1 MKGAAIEP
9 CFVAELLN
17 ADDICGHLLV
27 QIPFPGHRL
36 VQHSTSLFRSKVILL
51 GDFFIIV
58 MLRGVFFAVFSSRI
72 LCYTQKHL
80 CSI

>member
-1 MKGAAIEP
+1 MEKVSVIVP
-9 CFVAELLN
+9 V
-17 ADDICGHLLV
+17 
-27 QIPFPGHRL
+27 
-36 VQHSTSLFRSKVILL
+36 FRSIVILL

-58 MLRGVFFAVFSSRI
+58 MLRGVFFAVFSSLI

>member
-1 MKGAAIEP
+1 MNG
-9 CFVAELLN
+9 LLRKKI
-17 ADDICGHLLV
+17 DI
-27 QIPFPGHRL
+27 I
-36 VQHSTSLFRSKVILL
+36 SLKSYSFGR
-51 GDFFIIV
+51 FFIIV